1 MATTYI
7 WFMGTPS
14 GNFADPSNWFLVT
27 SGDIGGNGTAPNG
40 PTVEAEMLT
49 VAGTP
54 VALTVTTAVTL
65 TILDILTHG
74 GPTPSLT
81 ISGAGASLTV
91 SNINLETPVG
101 VRLPNTWPTG
111 TGANVLFSG
120 PASATIGIGGGGTL
134 NLGDTSGTQ
143 LTIDFLDG
151 NGNTYSNTSPLT
163 FGGVVSGFSG
173 TDALDFPL
181 VPFDLG
187 LGVTASVQYNP
198 ATHVLSVIEP
208 HSPGFPPAPSYFVQM
223 DASFAGGASSF
234 GITADAQGH
243 VAVELASALCFCA
256 GTLIATPAGETP
268 VERLA
273 VGDLVLTNG
282 GKACPIAWIG
292 EGRVLATSG
301 RRTAATPVIV
311 RKGALADNVP
321 HQDLH
326 VTKGHSLY
334 LDGALIPVEF
344 LVNYRSILWDDRAQ
358 EVQLY
363 HIELERHDV
372 LLANGAPAESYR
384 DDGNR
389 WLFANAN
396 TGWSLPPQTPCAPV
410 LTGGPVVD
418 AIWRRLLARAGGPL
432 KRRTTDDPDLHLLV
446 DGVRI
451 DGAQRIN
458 GGYLFDLPQV
468 PAEEVRVI
476 SRVVVPSELGSARDP
491 RTLGVAL
498 RQIMVWQGPR
508 VRVIEPADPSLRDGF
523 HGFEPHLGARWTS
536 GAARLPAAL
545 FDGLTGPC
553 QLELRVGCTARY
565 PRRHYRQLA
574 A

>member
-1 MATTYI
+1 
-7 WFMGTPS
+7 MGTPS

-40 PTVEAEMLT
+40 PTVEAEMFT

-91 SNINLETPVG
+91 SNINLETPIG

-111 TGANVLFSG
+111 TGANVIFDG

-151 NGNTYSNTSPLT
+151 NGNTYSNTSPLS

-181 VPFDLG
+181 VPYDLG

-223 DASFAGGASSF
+223 DPSFAGGASSF
-234 GITADAQGH
+234 GTTADAQGH

-256 GTLIATPAGETP
+256 GALIATPAGETP
-268 VERLA
+268 VECLA

-282 GKACPIAWIG
+282 GKARPIAWIG

-321 HQDLH
+321 YQDLH
-326 VTKGHSLY
+326 LTKGHSLY
-334 LDGALIPVEF
+334 LDGALIPAEF
-344 LVNYRSILWDDRAQ
+344 LVNYRSILWDDRAR
-358 EVQLY
+358 EVKLY
-363 HIELERHDV
+363 HIELESHDV
-372 LLANGAPAESYR
+372 LLANGVPAESYR

-410 LTGGPVVD
+410 LSGGPVVD

-432 KRRTTDDPDLHLLV
+432 KRPTTNDPDLHLLV

-451 DGAQRIN
+451 GGERRIN

-468 PAEEVRVI
+468 PAAEVRVI
-476 SRVVVPSELGSARDP
+476 SRVVVPSEQGSARDP

-498 RQIMVWQGPR
+498 RQIMLWQGPR

-523 HGFEPHLGARWTS
+523 HGFEPHLGVRWTS
-536 GAARLPAAL
+536 GAARLPATL
-545 FDGLTGPC
+545 FEGLTGPC

-565 PRRHYRQLA
+565 PCQGHRRLA

>member
-40 PTVEAEMLT
+40 PTVEAEMFT

-81 ISGAGASLTV
+81 ISGAGASLAV
-91 SNINLETPVG
+91 SNINLETPIG

-111 TGANVLFSG
+111 TGADVIFSG

-181 VPFDLG
+181 VPYDLG

-198 ATHVLSVIEP
+198 ATHLLSVFEP
-208 HSPGFPPAPSYFVQM
+208 HVIGGPPVASYVVQM
-223 DASFAGGASSF
+223 DPSFVGGANSF
-234 GITADAQGH
+234 GTTADANGH

-273 VGDLVLTNG
+273 VGNLVLTTG
-282 GKACPIAWIG
+282 GKARPIAWIG
-292 EGRVLATSG
+292 EGCVLATRG
-301 RRTAATPVIV
+301 RRNAATPVIV
-311 RKGALADNVP
+311 RKSALAENVP

-358 EVQLY
+358 EVKLY
-363 HIELERHDV
+363 HIELECHDV
-372 LLANGAPAESYR
+372 LLANGVPAESYR

-389 WLFANAN
+389 WMFANAN
-396 TGWSLPPQTPCAPV
+396 TGWCLPPQTPCAPV

-432 KRRTTDDPDLHLLV
+432 KRPTTDDSDLHLLV
-446 DGVRI
+446 DGVRV
-451 DGAQRIN
+451 DGERRIN
-458 GGYLFDLPQV
+458 GGYLFDLPPV
-468 PAEEVRVI
+468 PAEVRVI
-476 SRVVVPSELGSARDP
+476 SRVFVPSELGSARDP

-498 RQIMVWQGPR
+498 RQIMLWQGAR
-508 VRVIEPADPSLRDGF
+508 VRVIEPADPSLSDGF
-523 HGFEPHLGARWTS
+523 HVFEPLLGARWTS
-536 GAARLPAAL
+536 GAARLPPTL

-553 QLELRVGCTARY
+553 QLELRVGCTAPRY
-565 PRRHYRQLA
+565 PCKDHRQLA

>member
-1 MATTYI
+1 
-7 WFMGTPS
+7 MGTPS

-151 NGNTYSNTSPLT
+151 NGNTYSNTSPVT

-282 GKACPIAWIG
+282 GKACPVVWIG

-301 RRTAATPVIV
+301 RRTAATQVIV

-334 LDGALIPVEF
+334 LDGALIPAEF
-344 LVNYRSILWDDRAQ
+344 LVNYRSILWDDRAL

-396 TGWSLPPQTPCAPV
+396 TGWNLPPQTPYAPV

-451 DGAQRIN
+451 DGAQRLH
-458 GGYLFDLPQV
+458 GGYVFDLPKV

-508 VRVIEPADPSLRDGF
+508 MRLIEPADPSLRDGF

-545 FDGLTGPC
+545 FNGLTGPC

-565 PRRHYRQLA
+565 PRRHYPQLA

>member
-40 PTVEAEMLT
+40 PTVEAEMFT

-65 TILDILTHG
+65 TILDILTNN
-74 GPTPSLT
+74 GPTPTLT

-151 NGNTYSNTSPLT
+151 NGNTYSNTSPVT

-198 ATHVLSVIEP
+198 ATHILSVIEP

-282 GKACPIAWIG
+282 GKPRPVVWIG

-301 RRTAATPVIV
+301 RRTAATQVIV
-311 RKGALADNVP
+311 RKGALANNVP

-344 LVNYRSILWDDRAQ
+344 LVNYRSILWDDRAR
-358 EVQLY
+358 EVQLH
-363 HIELERHDV
+363 HIELATHDV

-410 LTGGPVVD
+410 VTGGSVVD

-432 KRRTTDDPDLHLLV
+432 KRPTTADPDLHLLV

-451 DGAQRIN
+451 DGEQRIN

-468 PAEEVRVI
+468 PAEVRLI

-498 RQIMVWQGPR
+498 RQVMLWQGPR

-523 HGFEPHLGARWTS
+523 HGFEPHLAARWTS

-553 QLELRVGCTARY
+553 QLELRVACTARY
-565 PRRHYRQLA
+565 PRQHYRPLA

>member
-151 NGNTYSNTSPLT
+151 NGNTYSNTSPVT

-256 GTLIATPAGETP
+256 GTLIATAAGETP

-282 GKACPIAWIG
+282 GKARPIAWIG
-292 EGRVLATSG
+292 AGRVLATSG
-301 RRTAATPVIV
+301 RRNAATPVIV

-344 LVNYRSILWDDRAQ
+344 LVNYRSILWDDRAR
-358 EVQLY
+358 EVQLH
-363 HIELERHDV
+363 HIELAMPR
-372 LLANGAPAESYR
+372 
-384 DDGNR
+384 
-389 WLFANAN
+389 
-396 TGWSLPPQTPCAPV
+396 CAP
-410 LTGGPVVD
+410 
-418 AIWRRLLARAGGPL
+418 R
-432 KRRTTDDPDLHLLV
+432 
-446 DGVRI
+446 
-451 DGAQRIN
+451 
-458 GGYLFDLPQV
+458 
-468 PAEEVRVI
+468 
-476 SRVVVPSELGSARDP
+476 
-491 RTLGVAL
+491 
-498 RQIMVWQGPR
+498 
-508 VRVIEPADPSLRDGF
+508 
-523 HGFEPHLGARWTS
+523 
-536 GAARLPAAL
+536 
-545 FDGLTGPC
+545 
-553 QLELRVGCTARY
+553 
-565 PRRHYRQLA
+565 
-574 A
+574 